1 MGDGGRYGTQQ
12 MKKKK
17 EVINKWLRM
26 YVGFTLKSAATRPRS
41 LDILAYPSRM
51 GAKLYYPNGEV
62 RGVYKRP
69 N

>member
-1 MGDGGRYGTQQ
+1 

-17 EVINKWLRM
+17 VVIDRWLRL
-26 YVGFTLKSAATRPRS
+26 YAGFTLRSAATRKHS

-51 GAKLYYPNGEV
+51 GTKLYYPNGEV
-62 RGVYKRP
+62 SDVYKRP